1 MSTQKLTADELKT
14 MTVAQILELTMDQ
27 VEELKPFE
35 RYPEGVV
42 VGTIREWKL
51 PEKEGEGFTVFI
63 DLQQYAEFKNPEE
76 AESFQLKEGAS
87 FSQRYNTGVG
97 IQALVTEWK
106 EVLPSFNGNIGAMM
120 ANTAGAA
127 VTFEMTKRID
137 RKRLDADGKPSVY
150 NGMSK
155 VHLS

>member
-1 MSTQKLTADELKT
+1 
-14 MTVAQILELTMDQ
+14 MDQ

-63 DLQQYAEFKNPEE
+63 DATICRVQESEE
-76 AESFQLKEGAS
+76 AEYQLKEGAS
-87 FSQRYNTGVG
+87 FSQRYKHCVG

-106 EVLPSFNGNIGAMM
+106 KSC
-120 ANTAGAA
+120 
-127 VTFEMTKRID
+127 
-137 RKRLDADGKPSVY
+137 
-150 NGMSK
+150 
-155 VHLS
+155 HLSTVTSAR